1 MIGGHRGAS
10 SMAADARVGGDECER
25 TGRQLGRSGAA
36 KTNQRDVQHQS
47 ATTWRNVMYIGFPII
62 GLALVFVL
70 LYFVVTSRRDTSPTR
85 R

>member
-1 MIGGHRGAS
+1 MDI
-10 SMAADARVGGDECER
+10 AAPARWRRMPRVGGDECER
-25 TGRQLGRSGAA
+25 TGGQLGWSSGAA
-36 KTNQRDVQHQS
+36 TTNQRDVQHQS

-70 LYFVVTSRRDTSPTR
+70 LYFAVNSRRDTSPTR

>member
-1 MIGGHRGAS
+1 ML
-10 SMAADARVGGDECER
+10 RVGGDECER
-25 TGRQLGRSGAA
+25 TGGQLEWSSGAA
-36 KTNQRDVQHQS
+36 RTKQRDVRDLS

-70 LYFVVTSRRDTSPTR
+70 LYFLVKSRPDTSPTR